1 MLAGPALIVALRPV
15 LPNNYEVFNAV
26 LLGIYIIAV
35 LGLDTLLGAGLFS
48 MGQGAMF
55 ALGAYAVGVLTVSH
69 GVSFW
74 VAWPVAGVLGGVAG
88 LILGAPALRL
98 GTFTLAMLT
107 LGYTLAL
114 GQMLIGLEGITGG
127 ADGFGGITMPS
138 PFNSLSSYYWF
149 VGLAVLVAYAVWWNL
164 AHSPFG
170 RACRAIREKAVAA
183 SALGI
188 DVYRLKL
195 TAFVVSGVFGS
206 LAGGL
211 YAPLVLHISPDAFG
225 TSLSVLFLLMVVIG
239 GAGTALG
246 ALLGTVILFRL
257 PLFAQSVTDQPGAWS
272 LLAYGLVLLASVR
285 FLPEGLVRA
294 GEEYWQ
300 RYRALRRRAVERFAL
315 STSDPVFLAPLIWT
329 PPDSSLVGTALTK
342 RLGGILAVDNADISL
357 MPGAVHALIGPN
369 GAGKTTL
376 INLISGFVNAD
387 GGRVSL
393 GGRDISRERAFIRA
407 RLGLARTFQ
416 TPLIVEGMSCLDNV
430 LLAGDSKRRHG
441 LIAYLVGSPGSR
453 MESARS
459 KAHAEALLR
468 GLGLGEVARRRAGEL
483 PQGARRMIEVARV
496 IAMEPSVLLMD
507 EPASGLGPDEA
518 HWIEQFIA
526 LARSKQ
532 LAILL
537 IEHNVDLVMRAAD
550 TITVLSSGVVISHG
564 TPEQVRADPK
574 VVDAFLGDPVVD
586 SMGEAYAGA
595 TRSG

>member
-1 MLAGPALIVALRPV
+1 
-15 LPNNYEVFNAV
+15 
-26 LLGIYIIAV
+26 
-35 LGLDTLLGAGLFS
+35 
-48 MGQGAMF
+48 
-55 ALGAYAVGVLTVSH
+55 
-69 GVSFW
+69 
-74 VAWPVAGVLGGVAG
+74 
-88 LILGAPALRL
+88 
-98 GTFTLAMLT
+98 
-107 LGYTLAL
+107 
-114 GQMLIGLEGITGG
+114 MLIGLEGLTGG
-127 ADGFGGITMPS
+127 ADGLGGITMPA

-149 VGLAVLVAYAVWWNL
+149 VGLAVVVAYGVWWNL

-246 ALLGTVILFRL
+246 ALLGTIILFRL
-257 PLFAQSVTDQPGAWS
+257 PLFAESVTDQPGAWS

-294 GEEYWQ
+294 GEGYWQ
-300 RYRALRRRAVERFAL
+300 RFRALRRQSVDRFAL
-315 STSDPVFLAPLIWT
+315 STSDPSFLGPMIT
-329 PPDSSLVGTALTK
+329 IPHDSALVGVGLTK
-342 RLGGILAVDNADISL
+342 RLGGILAVDNADIRL
-357 MPGAVHALIGPN
+357 GPGSVHALIGPN

-376 INLISGFVNAD
+376 INLVSGFVTAD
-387 GGRVSL
+387 GGIVSL
-393 GGRDISRERAFIRA
+393 GGRDISHERAFKRA

-441 LIAYLVGSPGSR
+441 LVAYLVGLPGSR
-453 MESARS
+453 AESKTSR
-459 KAHAEALLR
+459 AHAEALLR
-468 GLGLGEVARRRAGEL
+468 SLGLGEVARRRAGEL
-483 PQGARRMIEVARV
+483 PQGARRMIEIARV
-496 IAMEPSVLLMD
+496 IAMEPRVLLMD

-518 HWIEQFIA
+518 RWIEQFIA
-526 LARSKQ
+526 IARAKQ

-550 TITVLSSGVVISHG
+550 LVTVLSSGVVIAQG
-564 TPEQVRADPK
+564 TPEQIRHDPK
-574 VVDAFLGDPVVD
+574 VIEAFLGDPVVD
-586 SMGEAYAGA
+586 SMGEIYASA
-595 TRSG
+595 THIG